1 MNVTPPRAWLMLLG
15 LQALVALAVFSSF
28 FSGQAYFAYLDIGS
42 DSYGQVLPDAMHM
55 ARKLASEGFT
65 GWSFELGLGGP
76 TNFLVGDVF
85 SLMGMLGGPDAV
97 LSLRIW
103 VYMLKITLG
112 GSAFLLL
119 IRCYVT
125 RWETAVITAL
135 AYSFCG
141 FIVVNGQWDVEATG
155 FVFFPLVAWAITRH
169 LRTGG
174 VIMLPLVTAATLLSG
189 VFFVSVGAFFGFAC
203 LAFVLTSPSRGAML
217 KIWLT
222 KILPLAGIG
231 FLLAAPRLVP
241 IVLQVLDTSRVS
253 GGDALFQKIL
263 QESFSL
269 NSWMIILAEV
279 GGLFH
284 KDIFGVGNAYQ
295 GYWNYL
301 EGPGFFIGVLLFVL
315 IPQVW
320 SGAATDR
327 KVALLAL
334 GAITAYFIF
343 PLFRNLAM
351 GFAVP
356 YFRTSTLW
364 VSLVFL
370 MLAAKAMD
378 QVLKRGVDGRLLAV
392 GLGGYGLLL
401 ILVWSSP
408 LGHQVWPLHVFKV
421 LGLMALAGFL
431 LLLAQRG
438 APSARLLPLA
448 LLAVVATEAVLMARP
463 SYVEGR
469 SVVTPTIHA
478 RAYNDGTLEALQTIR
493 RQDKSVFR
501 IEKTYHSVSLADSR
515 AQDYM
520 GVKSYALHSRG
531 LVDFYI
537 GMGLIP
543 ATSEGQSVNYTN
555 WLPNG
560 GSRYA
565 LNSLLGVKYIIAKEP
580 LQWPGFTRVSQSPG
594 RAIYL
599 NQLALPLGI
608 VQTRQVTQATLSRL
622 SSLPAVEANSLRDI
636 ALINAV
642 VVPEPITGQGALLT
656 YEEVL
661 RFKTA
666 PLDDSYVK
674 PALDLQATG
683 LQIETFSSNHILGTV
698 SPLKAG
704 LLVFSIPVTQGWSLT
719 VDGQATPLQRAN
731 YGMLAAPVQAGN
743 HKVVL
748 VFDLP
753 GRRTGGWLGAFG
765 VGLLALVV
773 AITRRRKASAQAGA
787 SL

>member
-1 MNVTPPRAWLMLLG
+1 MSVTPRRAWLILWGM
-15 LQALVALAVFSSF
+15 QVLVALAVFSIF
-28 FSGQAYFAYLDIGS
+28 LSGQAYFAYLDIGS
-42 DSYGQVLPDAMHM
+42 DSYGQVLPDAVHM

-76 TNFLVGDVF
+76 TNFLIGDVF
-85 SLMGMLGGPDAV
+85 SLLGMLGGPDRV
-97 LSLRIW
+97 LPLRIW
-103 VYMLKITLG
+103 VYLLKIVLG

-119 IRCYVT
+119 VRCYVT

-141 FIVVNGQWDVEATG
+141 FIVINGQWDVEATG
-155 FVFFPLVAWAITRH
+155 FVFFPLIAWAVTRH

-174 VIMLPLVTAATLLSG
+174 LMVLPLVLAATLLSG
-189 VFFVSVGAFFGFAC
+189 VFFVSVAAFLGFAC
-203 LAFVLTSPSRGAML
+203 LAFVATSPARGAMF
-217 KIWLT
+217 KTWLT
-222 KILPLAGIG
+222 KVLPLVVIG
-231 FLLAAPRLVP
+231 FLLAAPRLLP

-263 QESFSL
+263 HESVSL
-269 NSWMIILAEV
+269 NSWPIILTEV

-284 KDIFGVGNAYQ
+284 KDIFGVGSAYQ

-315 IPQVW
+315 IPQLW
-320 SGAATDR
+320 SGAAADR
-327 KVALLAL
+327 KVLLLVL
-334 GAITAYFIF
+334 GTVVAYFIF
-343 PLFRNLAM
+343 PVFRNAAM

-364 VSLVFL
+364 VSLVLL
-370 MLAAKAMD
+370 MLAARAVD
-378 QVLKRGVDGRLLAV
+378 QVVKNGVNGQLLAM
-392 GLGGYGLLL
+392 GLGVYGALLL
-401 ILVWSSP
+401 LVWSSL
-408 LGHQVWPLHVFKV
+408 LGDHVWPMHVFKV
-421 LGLMALAGFL
+421 LGLMALAGVL

-438 APSARLLPLA
+438 VLSARLLPLA

-469 SVVTPTIHA
+469 FLATPAVHA
-478 RAYNDGTLEALQTIR
+478 RAYNDGTLEALQATR
-493 RQDKSVFR
+493 SQDKGVFR

-531 LVDFYI
+531 VVDFYI

-543 ATSEGQSVNYTN
+543 ASSAGQSVNYTN
-555 WLPNG
+555 WLPNA

-565 LNSLLGVKYIIAKEP
+565 LNSLLGVKYILAKEP
-580 LQWPGFTRVSQSPG
+580 LQWPGFELFSQG
-594 RAIYL
+594 AKLQIYR

-608 VQTRQVTQATLSRL
+608 VQTSQVTQATLSRL
-622 SSLPAVEANSLRDI
+622 SALPAVDANSLRDL

-642 VVPEPITGQGALLT
+642 VVPDLIAGHGALLT
-656 YEEVL
+656 YEDVL

-674 PALDLQATG
+674 PALDLQTTG
-683 LQIETFSSNHILGTV
+683 LQVEAFSSNRISGSV
-698 SPLKAG
+698 SPRQAG
-704 LLVFSIPVTQGWSLT
+704 VLVFSIPFNQGWSLT
-719 VDGQATPLQRAN
+719 LDGQATPLQRAN
-731 YGMLAAPVQAGN
+731 FGMLAAPVQAGS

-748 VFDLP
+748 DFEQP
-753 GRRTGGWLGAFG
+753 GRRAGIWTGALGL
-765 VGLLALVV
+765 GLLALVV
-773 AITRRRKASAQAGA
+773 AITRRRKASAQHGPA
-787 SL
+787 S